1 MPLILTLFKS
11 TCHNLNTI
19 QIKGAVMFEKLG
31 RTLFRRRKGVL
42 AGFIVVT
49 IAAGVIGSLVFAR
62 LEGGGY
68 SDPNSD
74 SYKAANY
81 LTDTFKVKD
90 PAIIFIID
98 AGKSVADP
106 AVAAEVA
113 PIEAELRNRPGV
125 ERTLS
130 YWSAGGAKQLVSSD
144 GNAAYLFIY
153 GTEADLTSLD
163 KLASELQKKYD
174 GEVGNLRI
182 YVGGFSTFNNAINE
196 RISSD
201 LKFAEA
207 ISIPLTFLFLLF
219 VFGGLIASAMPV
231 VVAISAIL
239 GAFVILYLISL
250 ATGVSIFALNLITG
264 LGMGLGIDYSLL
276 IVNRFREELHSGKSV
291 EESVVQTVKTA
302 GRTVFFSGI
311 TVMISLASLMF
322 FPQMFLKSFGYG
334 GVAVVAVAI
343 LGALVPLPAI
353 LALLGSR
360 IDKFVVRKSA
370 ITPKEDGRW
379 AHTARFVMKR
389 PVAVV
394 FLSLLILGTL
404 ASPIKDIVFSQVDT
418 RVLPASDKAAIAA
431 QVGLDKF
438 PGEQA
443 NPIEI
448 VIPNGTSKL
457 VAINSFVSELAN
469 VPGVINIAAPETV
482 GTDIRIAAIHS
493 MGARSPA
500 AEKMITEIRALNVPE
515 GTLVGGV
522 AADYADSQIGIAKK
536 LPLALGWIA
545 IGTLILLFMFTGS
558 IILPIK
564 AVILNLLSLSATLG
578 AMTWIFIG
586 DNFTWLVGSFTNTGS
601 IDTSI
606 VILIAVV
613 AFGLSMDY
621 EVFLLSRIKEEHD
634 AGHSNVESVALGLQ
648 KSARIITAAAV
659 ILSTV
664 FAIFMT
670 SGVTSI
676 KAMGF
681 GVAFAILL
689 DATLVRALLV
699 PALMRLFG
707 ERNWWAPKALKRFT
721 ISH

>member
-1 MPLILTLFKS
+1 
-11 TCHNLNTI
+11 
-19 QIKGAVMFEKLG
+19 MFEKLG
-31 RTLFRRRKGVL
+31 HFLVRRRKSVL
-42 AGFIVVT
+42 AGFIVAT

-106 AVAAEVA
+106 VVAAEVA

-125 ERTLS
+125 ETTLS

-250 ATGVSIFALNLITG
+250 ATGVSIFALNLVTG

-276 IVNRFREELHSGKSV
+276 MVNRFREELKSGKSV
-291 EESVVQTVKTA
+291 EEAVAQTVKTA

-311 TVMISLASLMF
+311 TVMISLAALMF

-334 GVAVVAVAI
+334 GVAVVAIAI
-343 LGALVPLPAI
+343 VGALIPLPAI
-353 LALLGSR
+353 LALLGTK

-394 FLSLLILGTL
+394 FLSLLILGTI

-431 QVGLDKF
+431 QVGLEKF

-448 VIPNGTSKL
+448 VIPNGTSKM

-469 VPGVINIAAPETV
+469 IPGVMNIGAPETV
-482 GTDIRIAAIHS
+482 GTDVRIAAIHS
-493 MGARSPA
+493 MGARTPA

-522 AADYADSQIGIAKK
+522 AADYADSQIGIAKT

-545 IGTLILLFMFTGS
+545 VGTLILLFMFTGS

-586 DNFTWLVGSFTNTGS
+586 GHLTWLVGSFTNTGS

-634 AGHSNVESVALGLQ
+634 AGHSNIESVALGLQ

-659 ILSTV
+659 ILSVV

-676 KAMGF
+676 KTMGF

>member
-1 MPLILTLFKS
+1 
-11 TCHNLNTI
+11 
-19 QIKGAVMFEKLG
+19 MFEKLG
-31 RTLFRRRKGVL
+31 HFLVRRRKSVL
-42 AGFIVVT
+42 AGFIVAT
-49 IAAGVIGSLVFAR
+49 IAAGVVGSLVFAR

-68 SDPNSD
+68 SDPGSD
-74 SYKAANY
+74 SYKAATY

-98 AGKSVADP
+98 AGKSVADT

-113 PIEAELRNRPGV
+113 PIEADLRSMPDIAK
-125 ERTLS
+125 TLS
-130 YWSAGGAKQLVSSD
+130 YWSAGGAKQLMSAD
-144 GNAAYLFIY
+144 GNSAYLFIY
-153 GTEADLTSLD
+153 GHDSDPTLLSS
-163 KLASELQKKYD
+163 LASDLQKKYD
-174 GEVGNLRI
+174 GKVGNLRI
-182 YVGGFSTFNNAINE
+182 YVGGIAMFNDAINKK
-196 RISSD
+196 ISGD
-201 LKFAEA
+201 LKFAEI

-231 VVAISAIL
+231 VVAVSAIL
-239 GAFVILYLISL
+239 GAFLILYLISL
-250 ATGVSIFALNLITG
+250 FTGVSIFALNLVTG
-264 LGMGLGIDYSLL
+264 MGMGLGIDYSLL
-276 IVNRFREELHSGKSV
+276 MVNRFREELHAGKSV
-291 EESVVQTVKTA
+291 EEAVATTVKTA

-311 TVMISLASLMF
+311 TVMISLAALMF
-322 FPQMFLKSFGYG
+322 FPQMFLKSFGYA
-334 GVAVVAVAI
+334 GVSVVAIAI
-343 LGALVPLPAI
+343 LGALIPLPAI
-353 LALLGSR
+353 LALLGTK
-360 IDKFVVRKSA
+360 IDKFVVRKSS

-379 AHTARFVMKR
+379 AHTARYVMKR

-394 FLSLLILGTL
+394 VLSLLILGTL
-404 ASPIKDIVFSQVDT
+404 ASPIKDIVFSQADT
-418 RVLPASDKAAIAA
+418 RVLPASNKAAIAT
-431 QVGLDKF
+431 QVGLEKF
-438 PGEQA
+438 PGQQA

-448 VIPNGTSKL
+448 VIPNGTSKM
-457 VAINSFVSELAN
+457 VEINSFASDLAN
-469 VPGVINIAAPETV
+469 VPGVVAVGAPETA

-493 MGARSPA
+493 MGARSPE
-500 AEKMITEIRALNVPE
+500 AEKMIKEIRALTVPE

-536 LPLALGWIA
+536 LPFALLWIALG
-545 IGTLILLFMFTGS
+545 TLLLLFMFTGS

-578 AMTWIFIG
+578 VLTWIFIG
-586 DNFTWLVGSFTNTGS
+586 GNMNWLVGSFTNTGS
-601 IDTSI
+601 IDTSM

-634 AGHSNVESVALGLQ
+634 AGHSNIESVALGLQ

-659 ILSTV
+659 ILAVV
-664 FAIFMT
+664 FAIFVT

-676 KAMGF
+676 KTMGF

-721 ISH
+721 INH

>member
-1 MPLILTLFKS
+1 
-11 TCHNLNTI
+11 
-19 QIKGAVMFEKLG
+19 MFEKLG
-31 RTLFRRRKGVL
+31 NFLVRRRKAVL
-42 AGFIVVT
+42 AGFIVAT
-49 IAAGVIGSLVFAR
+49 IAAGVVGSLVFAR

-125 ERTLS
+125 ESTLS

-276 IVNRFREELHSGKSV
+276 MVNRFREELKSGKSV
-291 EESVVQTVKTA
+291 EESVTQTVKTA

-334 GVAVVAVAI
+334 GVAVVAIAI
-343 LGALVPLPAI
+343 VGALIPLPAI
-353 LALLGSR
+353 LALLGTK

-379 AHTARFVMKR
+379 AHTARYVMKR

-394 FLSLLILGTL
+394 VLSLLILGTV

-431 QVGLDKF
+431 KVGQDKF

-443 NPIEI
+443 NPVEI
-448 VIPNGTSKL
+448 VIPNGTTKMIE
-457 VAINSFVSELAN
+457 INSFVSDLAN
-469 VPGVINIAAPETV
+469 VPGIINIGAPETV
-482 GTDIRIAAIHS
+482 GSDVRIAAIHS

-500 AEKMITEIRALNVPE
+500 AENMIIKIRELKVPE

-522 AADYADSQIGIAKK
+522 AADYADSQIGIAKT

-586 DNFTWLVGSFTNTGS
+586 GNMNWLVGSFTNTGS

-634 AGHSNVESVALGLQ
+634 AGHSNIESVALGLQ

-659 ILSTV
+659 ILSVV

-676 KAMGF
+676 KTMGF

>member
-1 MPLILTLFKS
+1 
-11 TCHNLNTI
+11 
-19 QIKGAVMFEKLG
+19 MFEKLG
-31 RTLFRRRKGVL
+31 HVLVRRRKAVL
-42 AGFIVVT
+42 AGFIVAT
-49 IAAGVIGSLVFAR
+49 IGAGVIGSLIFAR

-68 SDPNSD
+68 SDPGSD
-74 SYKAANY
+74 SSKAATY
-81 LTDTFKVKD
+81 LTDTFKVQD

-113 PIEAELRNRPGV
+113 LIEADLRSMPDIAK
-125 ERTLS
+125 TLS
-130 YWSAGGAKQLVSSD
+130 YWSAGGAKQLVSED

-153 GTEADLTSLD
+153 GHDADPTLLSG
-163 KLASELQKKYD
+163 LASILQEKYD
-174 GEVGNLRI
+174 GKIGNLRI
-182 YVGGFSTFNNAINE
+182 YVGGFSMFNDAINKK
-196 RISSD
+196 ISGD
-201 LKFAEA
+201 LKLAEA

-231 VVAISAIL
+231 VVAVSAIL
-239 GAFVILYLISL
+239 GAFLILYLISL
-250 ATGVSIFALNLITG
+250 VTGVSIFALNLVTG

-276 IVNRFREELHSGKSV
+276 MVNRFREELHAGKSV
-291 EESVVQTVKTA
+291 EESVAQTVKTA
-302 GRTVFFSGI
+302 GKTVFFSGV

-322 FPQMFLKSFGYG
+322 FPQMFLKSFGYA
-334 GVAVVAVAI
+334 GVSVVAVAI
-343 LGALVPLPAI
+343 LGALIPLPAI
-353 LALLGSR
+353 LALLGTK
-360 IDKFVVRKSA
+360 IDKFVVRRGA

-379 AHTARFVMKR
+379 AHTARFVMRR
-389 PVAVV
+389 PVSVV
-394 FLSLLILGTL
+394 VLSLLILGTL
-404 ASPIKDIVFSQVDT
+404 AAPLKDIVFSQVDT
-418 RVLPASDKAAIAA
+418 RVLPASNKAAIAA
-431 QVGLDKF
+431 QVGLEKF

-448 VIPNGTSKL
+448 IIPNGTTKM
-457 VAINSFVSELAN
+457 VAINNFVSSLAN
-469 VPGVINIAAPETV
+469 IPGVVAVGAPETV
-482 GTDIRIAAIHS
+482 GADIRIAAIHS
-493 MGARSPA
+493 MSARTPA
-500 AEKMITEIRALNVPE
+500 AEKMITEIRNLKVPE

-522 AADYADSQIGIAKK
+522 AADFADSQIGIAKK
-536 LPLALGWIA
+536 LPLALLWIA
-545 IGTLILLFMFTGS
+545 IGTLLLLFMFTGS

-578 AMTWIFIG
+578 VLTWIFIG
-586 DNFTWLVGSFTNTGS
+586 GNLNWLVGSFTNTGT

-606 VILIAVV
+606 AILIAVV

-634 AGHSNVESVALGLQ
+634 AGHSNIESVALGLQ

-659 ILSTV
+659 ILSVV

-676 KAMGF
+676 KSMGF

-707 ERNWWAPKALKRFT
+707 EYNWWAPKALKRFT

>member
-1 MPLILTLFKS
+1 
-11 TCHNLNTI
+11 
-19 QIKGAVMFEKLG
+19 MFEKLG
-31 RTLFRRRKGVL
+31 HTLFRRRKAVL
-42 AGFIVVT
+42 AGFIVAT

-74 SYKAANY
+74 SSKAATY

-125 ERTLS
+125 ASTLS
-130 YWSAGGAKQLVSSD
+130 YWSAGGAKQLASED
-144 GNAAYLFIY
+144 GNSAYLFIY
-153 GTEADLTSLD
+153 GTDADLTSLD
-163 KLASELQKKYD
+163 KLAAELQKKYD

-182 YVGGFSTFNNAINE
+182 YVGGFSTFNNAINK

-353 LALLGSR
+353 LALLGTK

-404 ASPIKDIVFSQVDT
+404 ASPIKDIVFSQVDA

-469 VPGVINIAAPETV
+469 VPGVINIGAPETV
-482 GTDIRIAAIHS
+482 GADIRIAAIHS

-578 AMTWIFIG
+578 VMTWIFIG

>member
-1 MPLILTLFKS
+1 
-11 TCHNLNTI
+11 
-19 QIKGAVMFEKLG
+19 MFEKLG
-31 RTLFRRRKGVL
+31 HTLFRRRKAVL
-42 AGFIVVT
+42 AGFIVAT

-74 SYKAANY
+74 SSKAATY

-125 ERTLS
+125 ASTLS
-130 YWSAGGAKQLVSSD
+130 YWSAGGAKQLASED
-144 GNAAYLFIY
+144 GNSAYLFIY
-153 GTEADLTSLD
+153 STDADLTSLD
-163 KLASELQKKYD
+163 SLASELQKKYD

-182 YVGGFSTFNNAINE
+182 YVGGFSTFNNAINK

-311 TVMISLASLMF
+311 TVMISLASLML

-353 LALLGSR
+353 LALLGTK

-389 PVAVV
+389 QVAVV

-404 ASPIKDIVFSQVDT
+404 ASPIKDIVFSQVDA

-469 VPGVINIAAPETV
+469 VPGVINIGAPETV
-482 GTDIRIAAIHS
+482 GADIRIAAIHS

-578 AMTWIFIG
+578 VMTWIFIG

>member
-1 MPLILTLFKS
+1 
-11 TCHNLNTI
+11 
-19 QIKGAVMFEKLG
+19 MFEKLG
-31 RTLFRRRKGVL
+31 RVLVRRRKSVL
-42 AGFIVVT
+42 AGFIVAV

-68 SDPNSD
+68 SDPGSD
-74 SYKAANY
+74 SWKAATY

-90 PAIIFIID
+90 PAIIFVID
-98 AGKSVADP
+98 AGKSVANP
-106 AVAAEVA
+106 TVAAEVA
-113 PIEAELRNRPGV
+113 PIEADLRAMP
-125 ERTLS
+125 EIAKTLS
-130 YWSAGGAKQLVSSD
+130 FWSAGGAKQLMSAD
-144 GNAAYLFIY
+144 GNSAYLFIY
-153 GTEADLTSLD
+153 GHKTDPTLLSDLAG
-163 KLASELQKKYD
+163 KLQAKYD
-174 GEVGNLRI
+174 KKVGNLRI
-182 YVGGFSTFNNAINE
+182 YVGGFSTFNNAVNTK
-196 RISSD
+196 ISSD
-201 LKFAEA
+201 LALAEA

-231 VVAISAIL
+231 VVGVSAIL
-239 GAFVILYLISL
+239 GAFLILYLISL
-250 ATGVSIFALNLITG
+250 FTGVSIFALNLVTG
-264 LGMGLGIDYSLL
+264 MGMGLGIDYSLL
-276 IVNRFREELHSGKSV
+276 MVNRFREELHSGKSV
-291 EESVVQTVKTA
+291 EESVAQTVKTA
-302 GRTVFFSGI
+302 GKTVFFSGI

-322 FPQMFLKSFGYG
+322 FPQMFLKSFGYA
-334 GVAVVAVAI
+334 GVSVVAVAI
-343 LGALVPLPAI
+343 LGALIPLPAI
-353 LALLGSR
+353 LGLLGTK

-394 FLSLLILGTL
+394 VLSLLILGTL
-404 ASPIKDIVFSQVDT
+404 AAPLKDIVFSQVDT
-418 RVLPASDKAAIAA
+418 RVLPASNKAAIAA

-438 PGEQA
+438 PGQQG

-448 VIPNGTSKL
+448 VVPNGASKM
-457 VAINSFVSELAN
+457 VEINNFVSNLAN
-469 VPGVINIAAPETV
+469 VPGVVAVGAPETA

-493 MGARSPA
+493 MSSRSPA
-500 AEKMITEIRALNVPE
+500 AEVMIKNIRALKVPE

-522 AADYADSQIGIAKK
+522 AADYTDSQIGIADK
-536 LPLALGWIA
+536 LPLALLWIA
-545 IGTLILLFMFTGS
+545 VGTLLLLFMFTGS

-578 AMTWIFIG
+578 VLSWIFIG
-586 DNFTWLVGSFTNTGS
+586 GHLNWLVGTFTNTGS

-634 AGHSNVESVALGLQ
+634 AGHSNIESVAVGLQ
-648 KSARIITAAAV
+648 RSARIITAAAV
-659 ILSTV
+659 ILAVV
-664 FAIFMT
+664 FAIFVT

-676 KAMGF
+676 KTMGF

-689 DATLVRALLV
+689 DATLIRALLV

>member
-1 MPLILTLFKS
+1 
-11 TCHNLNTI
+11 
-19 QIKGAVMFEKLG
+19 MFEKLG
-31 RTLFRRRKGVL
+31 HTLFRRRKAVL
-42 AGFIVVT
+42 AGFIVAT

-74 SYKAANY
+74 SSKAATY

-125 ERTLS
+125 ASTLS
-130 YWSAGGAKQLVSSD
+130 YWSAGGAKQLASED
-144 GNAAYLFIY
+144 GNSAYLFIY

-163 KLASELQKKYD
+163 KLAAELQKKYD

-182 YVGGFSTFNNAINE
+182 YVGGFSTFNNAINK

-353 LALLGSR
+353 LALLGTK

-469 VPGVINIAAPETV
+469 VPGVINIGAPETV
-482 GTDIRIAAIHS
+482 GADIRIAAIHS

-578 AMTWIFIG
+578 VMTWIFIG

>member
-1 MPLILTLFKS
+1 
-11 TCHNLNTI
+11 
-19 QIKGAVMFEKLG
+19 MFEKLG
-31 RTLFRRRKGVL
+31 HFLVRRRKSVL
-42 AGFIVVT
+42 AGFIVAT
-49 IAAGVIGSLVFAR
+49 IAAGVVGSLVFAR

-68 SDPNSD
+68 SDPGSD
-74 SYKAANY
+74 SYKAADY
-81 LTDTFKVKD
+81 LTETFKVKD

-113 PIEAELRNRPGV
+113 AIESDLRSIPDI
-125 ERTLS
+125 EKTLS
-130 YWSAGGAKQLVSSD
+130 YWSAGGAKQLMSAD
-144 GNAAYLFIY
+144 GNSAYLFIY
-153 GTEADLTSLD
+153 GEKADPILLTD
-163 KLASELQKKYD
+163 LASELQKKYD
-174 GEVGNLRI
+174 GKIGNLRI
-182 YVGGFSTFNNAINE
+182 YVGGIATFNDAINKK
-196 RISSD
+196 ISND
-201 LKFAEA
+201 LKLAEA

-231 VVAISAIL
+231 VVAVSAIL
-239 GAFVILYLISL
+239 GAFLILYLISL
-250 ATGVSIFALNLITG
+250 FTGVSIFALNLVTG
-264 LGMGLGIDYSLL
+264 MGMGLGIDYSLL
-276 IVNRFREELHSGKSV
+276 MVNRFREELHAGKSV
-291 EESVVQTVKTA
+291 EESVAQTVKTA

-311 TVMISLASLMF
+311 TVMISLAALMF
-322 FPQMFLKSFGYG
+322 FPQMFLKSFGYA
-334 GVAVVAVAI
+334 GVSVVAIAI
-343 LGALVPLPAI
+343 LGARIPLPAI
-353 LALLGSR
+353 LALLGTK
-360 IDKFVVRKSA
+360 IDKFVVRKSS

-394 FLSLLILGTL
+394 VLSLLILGTL
-404 ASPIKDIVFSQVDT
+404 ASPIKDIVFSQADT
-418 RVLPASDKAAIAA
+418 RVLPASNKAAIAS

-448 VIPNGTSKL
+448 IIPNGTTKM
-457 VAINSFVSELAN
+457 VEVNNFVSDLAN
-469 VPGVINIAAPETV
+469 ISGVVNIGAPETV
-482 GTDIRIAAIHS
+482 GTDVRIAAVHS
-493 MGARSPA
+493 MGARTPA
-500 AEKMITEIRALNVPE
+500 AEKMITAIRALKVPA
-515 GTLVGGV
+515 GTLIGGV

-536 LPLALGWIA
+536 LPLALLWIA
-545 IGTLILLFMFTGS
+545 LGTLLLLFMFTGS

-564 AVILNLLSLSATLG
+564 AIILNLLSLSATLG
-578 AMTWIFIG
+578 VLTWIFIG
-586 DNFTWLVGSFTNTGS
+586 GNLNWLVGSFTNTGT
-601 IDTSI
+601 IDTSM

-634 AGHSNVESVALGLQ
+634 AGHSNIESVALGLQ

-659 ILSTV
+659 ILAVV
-664 FAIFMT
+664 FAIFVT

-676 KAMGF
+676 KTMGF

-721 ISH
+721 INH

>member
-1 MPLILTLFKS
+1 
-11 TCHNLNTI
+11 
-19 QIKGAVMFEKLG
+19 MFEKLG
-31 RTLFRRRKGVL
+31 HVLVRRRKAVL
-42 AGFIVVT
+42 AGFIVAT
-49 IAAGVIGSLVFAR
+49 IGAGVIGSLIFAR

-68 SDPNSD
+68 SDPGSD
-74 SYKAANY
+74 SSKAATY
-81 LTDTFKVKD
+81 LTDTFKVQD

-106 AVAAEVA
+106 AVVAEVA
-113 PIEAELRNRPGV
+113 LIEADLRSMPDIAK
-125 ERTLS
+125 TLS
-130 YWSAGGAKQLVSSD
+130 YWSAGGAKQLMSED

-153 GTEADLTSLD
+153 GQDPDPTLLSG
-163 KLASELQKKYD
+163 LASNLQEKYD
-174 GEVGNLRI
+174 GKVGNLRI
-182 YVGGFSTFNNAINE
+182 YVGGFSTFNAEINKK
-196 RISSD
+196 ISSD

-231 VVAISAIL
+231 IVAVSAIL
-239 GAFVILYLISL
+239 GAFLILYLISL
-250 ATGVSIFALNLITG
+250 VTGVSIFALNLVTG

-276 IVNRFREELHSGKSV
+276 MVNRFREELHAGKSV
-291 EESVVQTVKTA
+291 EESVAQTVKTA
-302 GRTVFFSGI
+302 GRTVFFSGV
-311 TVMISLASLMF
+311 TVMISLASLIF
-322 FPQMFLKSFGYG
+322 FPQMFLKSFGYA
-334 GVAVVAVAI
+334 GVSVVAIAI
-343 LGALVPLPAI
+343 LGALIPLPAI
-353 LALLGSR
+353 LALLGTR

-379 AHTARFVMKR
+379 AHTARYVMKR

-394 FLSLLILGTL
+394 VLSLLILGTL
-404 ASPIKDIVFSQVDT
+404 TSPIKDIVFSQVDT
-418 RVLPASDKAAIAA
+418 RVLPASNKAAIAA
-431 QVGLDKF
+431 QVGLEKF

-448 VIPNGTSKL
+448 IIPNGTTKM
-457 VAINSFVSELAN
+457 VAINNFVSDLAN
-469 VPGVINIAAPETV
+469 IPGVVAIGAPETV
-482 GTDIRIAAIHS
+482 GVDIRIAAIHS
-493 MGARSPA
+493 MSARSPA
-500 AEKMITEIRALNVPE
+500 AENMIIEIRELKVPE

-536 LPLALGWIA
+536 LPLALLWIA
-545 IGTLILLFMFTGS
+545 IGTLLLLFMFTGS

-578 AMTWIFIG
+578 VLTWIFIG
-586 DNFTWLVGSFTNTGS
+586 GNLNWLVGSFTNTGA

-606 VILIAVV
+606 AILIAVV

-634 AGHSNVESVALGLQ
+634 AGHSNIESVALGLQ

-659 ILSTV
+659 ILSVV

-676 KAMGF
+676 KSMGF

>member
-1 MPLILTLFKS
+1 
-11 TCHNLNTI
+11 
-19 QIKGAVMFEKLG
+19 
-31 RTLFRRRKGVL
+31 
-42 AGFIVVT
+42 
-49 IAAGVIGSLVFAR
+49 
-62 LEGGGY
+62 
-68 SDPNSD
+68 
-74 SYKAANY
+74 
-81 LTDTFKVKD
+81 
-90 PAIIFIID
+90 
-98 AGKSVADP
+98 
-106 AVAAEVA
+106 
-113 PIEAELRNRPGV
+113 
-125 ERTLS
+125 
-130 YWSAGGAKQLVSSD
+130 
-144 GNAAYLFIY
+144 
-153 GTEADLTSLD
+153 
-163 KLASELQKKYD
+163 
-174 GEVGNLRI
+174 
-182 YVGGFSTFNNAINE
+182 
-196 RISSD
+196 
-201 LKFAEA
+201 
-207 ISIPLTFLFLLF
+207 
-219 VFGGLIASAMPV
+219 MPV

-276 IVNRFREELHSGKSV
+276 MVNRFREELKSGKSV
-291 EESVVQTVKTA
+291 EESVTQTVKTA

-334 GVAVVAVAI
+334 GVAVVAIAI
-343 LGALVPLPAI
+343 VGALIPLPAI
-353 LALLGSR
+353 LALLGTK

-379 AHTARFVMKR
+379 AHTARYVMKR

-394 FLSLLILGTL
+394 VLSLLILGTV

-431 QVGLDKF
+431 KVGQDKF

-443 NPIEI
+443 NPVEI
-448 VIPNGTSKL
+448 VIPNGTTKMIE
-457 VAINSFVSELAN
+457 INSFVSDLAN
-469 VPGVINIAAPETV
+469 VPGIINIGAPETV
-482 GTDIRIAAIHS
+482 GSDVRIAAIHS

-500 AEKMITEIRALNVPE
+500 AENMIIKIRELTVPE

-522 AADYADSQIGIAKK
+522 AADYADSQIGIAKT

-586 DNFTWLVGSFTNTGS
+586 GNMNWLVGSFTNTGS

-634 AGHSNVESVALGLQ
+634 AGHSNIESVALGLQ

-659 ILSTV
+659 ILSVV

-676 KAMGF
+676 KTMGF

>member
-1 MPLILTLFKS
+1 
-11 TCHNLNTI
+11 
-19 QIKGAVMFEKLG
+19 MFEKLG
-31 RTLFRRRKGVL
+31 HFLVRRRKSVL
-42 AGFIVVT
+42 AGFIVAT

-106 AVAAEVA
+106 VVAAEVA

-125 ERTLS
+125 ETTLS
-130 YWSAGGAKQLVSSD
+130 YWSAGGAKQLVSED

-250 ATGVSIFALNLITG
+250 ATGVSIFALNLVTG

-276 IVNRFREELHSGKSV
+276 MVNRFREELHSGKNV
-291 EESVVQTVKTA
+291 EESVAQTVKTA

-334 GVAVVAVAI
+334 GVAVVAIAI
-343 LGALVPLPAI
+343 LGALIPLPAI
-353 LALLGSR
+353 LALLGTK

-394 FLSLLILGTL
+394 FLSLLILGTI

-431 QVGLDKF
+431 QVGLEKF

-448 VIPNGTSKL
+448 VIPNGTSKM

-469 VPGVINIAAPETV
+469 IPGVMNIGAPETV
-482 GTDIRIAAIHS
+482 GTDVRIAAIHS
-493 MGARSPA
+493 MGARTPA

-522 AADYADSQIGIAKK
+522 AADYADSQIGIAKT

-545 IGTLILLFMFTGS
+545 VGTLILLFMFTGS

-586 DNFTWLVGSFTNTGS
+586 GHLTWLVGSFTNTGS

-634 AGHSNVESVALGLQ
+634 AGHSNIESVALGLQ

-659 ILSTV
+659 ILSVV

-676 KAMGF
+676 KTMGF

>member
-1 MPLILTLFKS
+1 
-11 TCHNLNTI
+11 
-19 QIKGAVMFEKLG
+19 MFEKLG
-31 RTLFRRRKGVL
+31 HTLFRRRKAVL
-42 AGFIVVT
+42 AGFIVAT

-74 SYKAANY
+74 SSKAATY

-125 ERTLS
+125 ASTLS
-130 YWSAGGAKQLVSSD
+130 YWSAGGAKQLASED
-144 GNAAYLFIY
+144 GNSAYLFIY

-163 KLASELQKKYD
+163 KLAAELQKKYD

-182 YVGGFSTFNNAINE
+182 YVGGFSTFNNAINK

-353 LALLGSR
+353 LALLGTK
-360 IDKFVVRKSA
+360 IDKIVVRKSA

-469 VPGVINIAAPETV
+469 VPGVINIGAPETV
-482 GTDIRIAAIHS
+482 GADIRIAAIHS

-578 AMTWIFIG
+578 VMTWIFIG
-586 DNFTWLVGSFTNTGS
+586 GNFTWLVGSFTNTGS

>member
-1 MPLILTLFKS
+1 
-11 TCHNLNTI
+11 
-19 QIKGAVMFEKLG
+19 MFEKLG
-31 RTLFRRRKGVL
+31 HILFVRRKAVL
-42 AGFIVVT
+42 AGFIVT
-49 IAAGVIGSLVFAR
+49 SIAAGVIGSLVFAR

-74 SYKAANY
+74 SSKAATY

-113 PIEAELRNRPGV
+113 PIEAELRTRTGV
-125 ERTLS
+125 AKTLS
-130 YWSAGGAKQLVSSD
+130 YWSAGGAKQLVSED

-163 KLASELQKKYD
+163 KLAAELQKKYD

-231 VVAISAIL
+231 VVAVSAIL
-239 GAFVILYLISL
+239 GAFLILYLISL
-250 ATGVSIFALNLITG
+250 ATGVSIFALNLVTG

-291 EESVVQTVKTA
+291 EEAVAQTVETA

-334 GVAVVAVAI
+334 GVAVVAIAI
-343 LGALVPLPAI
+343 LGALIPLPAI
-353 LALLGSR
+353 LALLGTK

-394 FLSLLILGTL
+394 FLSLLILGTI

-431 QVGLDKF
+431 KVGLEKF

-448 VIPNGTSKL
+448 IVPNGTSKM
-457 VAINSFVSELAN
+457 VAINNFVSDLAN
-469 VPGVINIAAPETV
+469 VPGVINIGAPETV
-482 GTDIRIAAIHS
+482 GTDVRIAAIHS
-493 MGARSPA
+493 MGARTPA
-500 AEKMITEIRALNVPE
+500 AEKMITEIRALDVPE

-522 AADYADSQIGIAKK
+522 AADYTDSQIGIAQK

-586 DNFTWLVGSFTNTGS
+586 GNLTWLVGSFTNTGS

-659 ILSTV
+659 ILSVV

>member
-1 MPLILTLFKS
+1 
-11 TCHNLNTI
+11 
-19 QIKGAVMFEKLG
+19 MFEKLG
-31 RTLFRRRKGVL
+31 HFLVRRRKAVL
-42 AGFIVVT
+42 AGFIVAT
-49 IAAGVIGSLVFAR
+49 IAAGVIGSLVLAR

-74 SYKAANY
+74 SSKAATY

-90 PAIIFIID
+90 PAIIFIVD

-113 PIEAELRNRPGV
+113 PIEADLRSMPDIAK
-125 ERTLS
+125 TLS
-130 YWSAGGAKQLVSSD
+130 YWSAGGAKQLMSED

-153 GTEADLTSLD
+153 GDEADPTLLSG
-163 KLASELQKKYD
+163 LASDLRKKYD
-174 GEVGNLRI
+174 GQVGNLRI
-182 YVGGFSTFNNAINE
+182 YVGGIATFNDAINK

-231 VVAISAIL
+231 IVAVSAIL
-239 GAFVILYLISL
+239 GAFLILYLISL
-250 ATGVSIFALNLITG
+250 VTGVSIFALNLVTG

-276 IVNRFREELHSGKSV
+276 MVNRFREELHAGKSV
-291 EESVVQTVKTA
+291 EESVAQTVKTA

-311 TVMISLASLMF
+311 TVMISLAALTF
-322 FPQMFLKSFGYG
+322 FPQMFLKSFGYA
-334 GVAVVAVAI
+334 GVSVVAIAI
-343 LGALVPLPAI
+343 LGALIPLPAI
-353 LALLGSR
+353 LALLGNK

-370 ITPKEDGRW
+370 IVPKEDGRW
-379 AHTARFVMKR
+379 AHTARYVMKR

-394 FLSLLILGTL
+394 VLSLLILGTL

-431 QVGLDKF
+431 KVGQDKF

-443 NPIEI
+443 NPVEI
-448 VIPNGTSKL
+448 VIPNGTTKM
-457 VAINSFVSELAN
+457 VEINSFVSDLAN
-469 VPGVINIAAPETV
+469 VPGIINIGAPETV
-482 GTDIRIAAIHS
+482 GSDVRIAAIHS
-493 MGARSPA
+493 MSARSPA
-500 AEKMITEIRALNVPE
+500 AENMIIKIRELKVPE

-536 LPLALGWIA
+536 LPLALTWIA
-545 IGTLILLFMFTGS
+545 IGTIILLFMFTGS

-586 DNFTWLVGSFTNTGS
+586 DNLTWLVGSFTNTGS

-634 AGHSNVESVALGLQ
+634 AGHSNIESVALGLQ

-659 ILSTV
+659 ILSVV
-664 FAIFMT
+664 FAIFVT

>member
-1 MPLILTLFKS
+1 M
-11 TCHNLNTI
+11 
-19 QIKGAVMFEKLG
+19 
-31 RTLFRRRKGVL
+31 
-42 AGFIVVT
+42 AGFIVAT
-49 IAAGVIGSLVFAR
+49 IAAGVIGSLVFSR

-74 SYKAANY
+74 SYKAVNY

-125 ERTLS
+125 ETTLS
-130 YWSAGGAKQLVSSD
+130 YWSSGGAKQLVSED

-231 VVAISAIL
+231 VVAVSAIL

-276 IVNRFREELHSGKSV
+276 MVNRFREELHSGKSV
-291 EESVVQTVKTA
+291 EESVAQTVKTA

-334 GVAVVAVAI
+334 GVAVVAIAI
-343 LGALVPLPAI
+343 LGALIPLPAI
-353 LALLGSR
+353 LALLGTK

-394 FLSLLILGTL
+394 FLSLLILGTI

-431 QVGLDKF
+431 QVGLEKF

-448 VIPNGTSKL
+448 VIPNGTSKM

-469 VPGVINIAAPETV
+469 IPGVMNIGAPETV
-482 GTDIRIAAIHS
+482 GTDVRIAAIHS
-493 MGARSPA
+493 MGARTPA

-522 AADYADSQIGIAKK
+522 AADYADSQIGIAKT

-545 IGTLILLFMFTGS
+545 VGTLILLFMFTGS

-586 DNFTWLVGSFTNTGS
+586 GHLTWLVGSFTNTGS

-634 AGHSNVESVALGLQ
+634 AGHSNIESVALGLQ

-659 ILSTV
+659 ILSVV

-676 KAMGF
+676 KTMGF

>member
-1 MPLILTLFKS
+1 
-11 TCHNLNTI
+11 
-19 QIKGAVMFEKLG
+19 MFEKLG
-31 RTLFRRRKGVL
+31 HFLVRRRKSVL
-42 AGFIVVT
+42 AGFIVAT
-49 IAAGVIGSLVFAR
+49 IAAGVVGSLVFAR

-68 SDPNSD
+68 SDPGSD
-74 SYKAANY
+74 SYKAATY

-113 PIEAELRNRPGV
+113 PIEADLRSMPDIAK
-125 ERTLS
+125 TLS
-130 YWSAGGAKQLVSSD
+130 YWSAGGAKQLMSAD
-144 GNAAYLFIY
+144 GNSAYLFIY
-153 GTEADLTSLD
+153 GHDSDPTLLSS
-163 KLASELQKKYD
+163 LASDLQKKYD
-174 GEVGNLRI
+174 GKVGNLKI
-182 YVGGFSTFNNAINE
+182 YVGGIAMFNDAINKK
-196 RISSD
+196 ISGD
-201 LKFAEA
+201 LKFAEI

-231 VVAISAIL
+231 VVAVSAIL
-239 GAFVILYLISL
+239 GAFLILYLISL
-250 ATGVSIFALNLITG
+250 FTGVSIFALNLVTG
-264 LGMGLGIDYSLL
+264 MGMGLGIDYSLL
-276 IVNRFREELHSGKSV
+276 MVNRFREELHAGKSV
-291 EESVVQTVKTA
+291 EEAVATTVKTA

-311 TVMISLASLMF
+311 TVMISLAALMF
-322 FPQMFLKSFGYG
+322 FPQMFLKSFGYA
-334 GVAVVAVAI
+334 GVSVVAIAI
-343 LGALVPLPAI
+343 LGALIPLPAI
-353 LALLGSR
+353 LALLGTK
-360 IDKFVVRKSA
+360 IDKFVVRKSS

-379 AHTARFVMKR
+379 AHTARYVMKR

-394 FLSLLILGTL
+394 VLSLLILGTL
-404 ASPIKDIVFSQVDT
+404 ASPIKDIVFSQADT
-418 RVLPASDKAAIAA
+418 RVLPASNKAAIAS
-431 QVGLDKF
+431 QVGLEKF

-448 VIPNGTSKL
+448 VIPNGTSKM
-457 VAINSFVSELAN
+457 VEINSFASDLAN
-469 VPGVINIAAPETV
+469 VPGVVAVGAPETA

-493 MGARSPA
+493 MGARSPE
-500 AEKMITEIRALNVPE
+500 AEKMIKEIRALTVPE

-536 LPLALGWIA
+536 LPLALLWIA
-545 IGTLILLFMFTGS
+545 LGTLLLLFMFTGS

-578 AMTWIFIG
+578 VLTWIFIG
-586 DNFTWLVGSFTNTGS
+586 GNMNWLVGSFTNTGS
-601 IDTSI
+601 IDTSM

-634 AGHSNVESVALGLQ
+634 AGHSNIESVALGLQ

-659 ILSTV
+659 ILAVV
-664 FAIFMT
+664 FAIFVT

-676 KAMGF
+676 KTMGF

-721 ISH
+721 INH

>member
-1 MPLILTLFKS
+1 
-11 TCHNLNTI
+11 
-19 QIKGAVMFEKLG
+19 MFEKLG
-31 RTLFRRRKGVL
+31 HFLVRRRKSVL

-49 IAAGVIGSLVFAR
+49 ISAGVIGSLVFAR

-74 SYKAANY
+74 SSKAATY

-90 PAIIFIID
+90 PAIIFIVD

-113 PIEAELRNRPGV
+113 LIEADLRSMPGV
-125 ERTLS
+125 AKTLS
-130 YWSAGGAKQLVSSD
+130 YWSAGGAKQLVSED
-144 GNAAYLFIY
+144 GAAAYLFIY
-153 GTEADLTSLD
+153 GDEADPTLLGG
-163 KLASELQKKYD
+163 LASDLQKKYD
-174 GEVGNLRI
+174 GKVGNLRI
-182 YVGGFSTFNNAINE
+182 YVGGFSTFNDAVNK

-231 VVAISAIL
+231 IVAISAIL
-239 GAFVILYLISL
+239 GAFLILYLISL
-250 ATGVSIFALNLITG
+250 ATGVSIFALNLVTG

-276 IVNRFREELHSGKSV
+276 MVNRFREELHSGKSV
-291 EESVVQTVKTA
+291 EESVAQTVKTA
-302 GRTVFFSGI
+302 GRTVFFSGV
-311 TVMISLASLMF
+311 TVMISLAALMF

-334 GVAVVAVAI
+334 GVSVVAIAI
-343 LGALVPLPAI
+343 LGALIPLPAI
-353 LALLGSR
+353 LALLGNK
-360 IDKFVVRKSA
+360 IDKFVVRRGA

-448 VIPNGTSKL
+448 IIPNGSTKML
-457 VAINSFVSELAN
+457 EINSFVSDLAN
-469 VPGVINIAAPETV
+469 ISGVINIGAPETV
-482 GTDIRIAAIHS
+482 GTDVRIAAIHS
-493 MGARSPA
+493 MGARTPA
-500 AEKMITEIRALNVPE
+500 AEKMITEIRALKVPQ

-536 LPLALGWIA
+536 LPLALLWIA
-545 IGTLILLFMFTGS
+545 LGTLLLLFMFTGS

-564 AVILNLLSLSATLG
+564 ALILNLLSLSATLG

-586 DNFTWLVGSFTNTGS
+586 GNLTWLVGSFTNTGS

-634 AGHSNVESVALGLQ
+634 AGHSNIESVALGLQ

-659 ILSTV
+659 ILSVV

>member
-1 MPLILTLFKS
+1 
-11 TCHNLNTI
+11 
-19 QIKGAVMFEKLG
+19 MFEKLG
-31 RTLFRRRKGVL
+31 HFLVRRRKAVL
-42 AGFIVVT
+42 AGFIVAT
-49 IAAGVIGSLVFAR
+49 IAAGVVGSLVFAR

-125 ERTLS
+125 ESTLS

-182 YVGGFSTFNNAINE
+182 YVGGFSTFNDAINE

-276 IVNRFREELHSGKSV
+276 MVNRFREELKSGKSV
-291 EESVVQTVKTA
+291 EESVTQTVKTA

-334 GVAVVAVAI
+334 GVAVVAIAI
-343 LGALVPLPAI
+343 VGALIPLPAI
-353 LALLGSR
+353 LALLGTK

-379 AHTARFVMKR
+379 AHTARYVMKR

-394 FLSLLILGTL
+394 VLSLLILGTL

-431 QVGLDKF
+431 KVGQDKF

-443 NPIEI
+443 NPVEI
-448 VIPNGTSKL
+448 VIPNGTTKM
-457 VAINSFVSELAN
+457 VEINSFVSDLAN
-469 VPGVINIAAPETV
+469 VPGIINIGAPETV
-482 GTDIRIAAIHS
+482 GSDVRIAAIHS
-493 MGARSPA
+493 MGARSPE
-500 AEKMITEIRALNVPE
+500 AENMIIKIRELKVPE

-522 AADYADSQIGIAKK
+522 AADYADSQIGIAKT

-564 AVILNLLSLSATLG
+564 ALILNLLSLSATLG

-586 DNFTWLVGSFTNTGS
+586 GNMNWLVGSFTNTGS

-634 AGHSNVESVALGLQ
+634 AGHSNIESVALGLQ

-659 ILSTV
+659 ILSVV

-721 ISH
+721 INH

>member
-1 MPLILTLFKS
+1 
-11 TCHNLNTI
+11 
-19 QIKGAVMFEKLG
+19 MFEKLG
-31 RTLFRRRKGVL
+31 HILFVRRKAVL
-42 AGFIVVT
+42 AGFIVT
-49 IAAGVIGSLVFAR
+49 SIAAGVIGSLVFAR

-74 SYKAANY
+74 SSKAATY

-106 AVAAEVA
+106 AVASEVA
-113 PIEAELRNRPGV
+113 PIEADLRNRTGV
-125 ERTLS
+125 ASTLS
-130 YWSAGGAKQLVSSD
+130 YWSAGGAKQLVSED

-153 GTEADLTSLD
+153 GDEADLTSLD
-163 KLASELQKKYD
+163 KLAAELQKKYD

-231 VVAISAIL
+231 VVAVSAIL

-276 IVNRFREELHSGKSV
+276 MVNRFREELHSGKSV
-291 EESVVQTVKTA
+291 EESVAQTVKTA

-334 GVAVVAVAI
+334 GVAVVAIAI
-343 LGALVPLPAI
+343 LGALIPLPAI
-353 LALLGSR
+353 LALLGTK

-394 FLSLLILGTL
+394 FLSLLILGTI
-404 ASPIKDIVFSQVDT
+404 AAPIKDIVFSQVDT
-418 RVLPASDKAAIAA
+418 RVLPASDRAAIAA
-431 QVGLDKF
+431 QVGLEKF

-448 VIPNGTSKL
+448 VIPNGTSKM
-457 VAINSFVSELAN
+457 VAINSFVSDLAN
-469 VPGVINIAAPETV
+469 VPGVMNIGAPETV
-482 GTDIRIAAIHS
+482 GTDIRIAAIHN
-493 MGARSPA
+493 MGARTPA

-522 AADYADSQIGIAKK
+522 AADYADSQIGIAKT
-536 LPLALGWIA
+536 LPIALGWIA
-545 IGTLILLFMFTGS
+545 VGTLILLFMFTGS

-586 DNFTWLVGSFTNTGS
+586 GNFTWLVGSFTNTGT

-659 ILSTV
+659 ILSVV

>member
-1 MPLILTLFKS
+1 
-11 TCHNLNTI
+11 
-19 QIKGAVMFEKLG
+19 MFEKLG
-31 RTLFRRRKGVL
+31 HFLVRRRKSVL
-42 AGFIVVT
+42 AGFVVAT
-49 IAAGVIGSLVFAR
+49 IAAGVVGSLVFAR

-68 SDPNSD
+68 SDPKSD
-74 SYKAANY
+74 SSKAATY

-113 PIEAELRNRPGV
+113 PIEADLRTMPGV
-125 ERTLS
+125 ASTLS
-130 YWSAGGAKQLVSSD
+130 YWSAGGAKQLVSED

-153 GTEADLTSLD
+153 GKDADPTLLSS
-163 KLASELQKKYD
+163 LASDLQKKYD
-174 GEVGNLRI
+174 GKIGNLRI
-182 YVGGFSTFNNAINE
+182 YVGGFSTFNDAINK

-231 VVAISAIL
+231 VVAVSAIL
-239 GAFVILYLISL
+239 GAFLILYLISL
-250 ATGVSIFALNLITG
+250 ATGVSIFALNLVTG

-276 IVNRFREELHSGKSV
+276 MVNRFREELHSGKSV
-291 EESVVQTVKTA
+291 EESVAQTVKTA

-311 TVMISLASLMF
+311 TVMISLAALLF
-322 FPQMFLKSFGYG
+322 FPQMFLKSFGYA
-334 GVAVVAVAI
+334 GVSVVAIAI
-343 LGALVPLPAI
+343 VGALIPLPAI
-353 LALLGSR
+353 LALLGNK
-360 IDKFVVRKSA
+360 IDKFVVRKGA

-389 PVAVV
+389 PVSVV
-394 FLSLLILGTL
+394 VLSLIILGTL

-431 QVGLDKF
+431 QVGLQKF

-448 VIPNGTSKL
+448 IIPNGSSKL
-457 VAINSFVSELAN
+457 VEINSFVSDLAN
-469 VPGVINIAAPETV
+469 VPGVINIGAPETV
-482 GTDIRIAAIHS
+482 GTDVRIAAIHS

-500 AEKMITEIRALNVPE
+500 AEKMITEIRKLKVPE

-536 LPLALGWIA
+536 LPIALGWIA
-545 IGTLILLFMFTGS
+545 IGTLLLLFMFTGS

-564 AVILNLLSLSATLG
+564 ALILNLLSLSATLG
-578 AMTWIFIG
+578 ALTWIFIG
-586 DNFTWLVGSFTNTGS
+586 DNLTWLVGSFTNTGS

-659 ILSTV
+659 ILSVV
-664 FAIFMT
+664 FAIFVT

-676 KAMGF
+676 KTMGF

>member
-1 MPLILTLFKS
+1 
-11 TCHNLNTI
+11 
-19 QIKGAVMFEKLG
+19 MFEKLG
-31 RTLFRRRKGVL
+31 HTLFRRRKAVL
-42 AGFIVVT
+42 AGFIVAT

-74 SYKAANY
+74 SSKAATY

-125 ERTLS
+125 ASTLS
-130 YWSAGGAKQLVSSD
+130 YWSAGGAKQLASED
-144 GNAAYLFIY
+144 GNSAYLFIY

-163 KLASELQKKYD
+163 KLAAELQKKYD

-182 YVGGFSTFNNAINE
+182 YVGGFSTFNNAINK

-353 LALLGSR
+353 LALLGTK
-360 IDKFVVRKSA
+360 IDKIVVRKSA

-404 ASPIKDIVFSQVDT
+404 ASPIKDIVFSQVDA

-469 VPGVINIAAPETV
+469 VPGVINIGAPETV
-482 GTDIRIAAIHS
+482 GADIRIAAIHS

-578 AMTWIFIG
+578 VMTWIFIG